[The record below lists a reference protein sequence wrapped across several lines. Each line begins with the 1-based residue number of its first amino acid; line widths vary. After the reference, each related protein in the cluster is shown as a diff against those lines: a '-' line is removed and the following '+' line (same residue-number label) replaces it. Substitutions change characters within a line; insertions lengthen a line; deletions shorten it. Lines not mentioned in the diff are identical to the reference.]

1 MMSSERVA
9 KWYDMTGRVVVL
21 TGGTGRLARHYSIV
35 LSEVGAN
42 VVLVDLDQATCDEVA
57 EELRKDHGTDPMG
70 LQMDISNK
78 AEVAA
83 GMNRIWDK
91 YGRID
96 VLINNAAANQLTVFD
111 GKVIGFEDFPLEY
124 WQDNLNVNLTGALL
138 CCQEAG
144 KRMVEQGGGVI
155 LNIGSVY
162 GVVACDQRIYG
173 DTGINSSVAY
183 ATTKSGIMNFTR
195 YLASYW
201 QGKNIR
207 VNSLSPGGVFNGQA
221 EPFLSNYTTKTMMK
235 RMAELDDLASAL
247 LYLTS
252 DASAWVT
259 GTNLMVDGGWT
270 AW

>member
-1 MMSSERVA
+1 MISERVA
-9 KWYDMTGRVVVL
+9 QWYDMTGRVVVL
-21 TGGTGRLARHYSIV
+21 TGGTGRLARHYSVV

-42 VVLVDLDQATCDEVA
+42 VVVVDLDQATCDGLA
-57 EELRKDHGTDPMG
+57 KDLKRDHGTNPMG
-70 LQMDISNK
+70 LQMDISDK
-78 AEVAA
+78 TEVAE
-83 GMNRIWDK
+83 GFQKIWDR

-111 GKVIGFEDFPLEY
+111 GKLVGFEDFPLEF

-144 KRMVEQGGGVI
+144 KRMVPQGNGVI

-221 EPFLSNYTTKTMMK
+221 EPFLSNYTSKTMSK

-252 DASAWVT
+252 DASSWVN

>member
-1 MMSSERVA
+1 MISERLET
-9 KWYDMTGRVVVL
+9 WYDMQGRVVVL
-21 TGGTGRLARHYSIV
+21 TGGTGRLARHYSVV
-35 LSEVGAN
+35 LSELGAN
-42 VVLVDLDQATCDEVA
+42 VVVVDLKQDECDELA
-57 EELRKDHGTDPMG
+57 EGLRRDHGTNPMG
-70 LQMDISNK
+70 LQIDIS
-78 AEVAA
+78 AREEVVA
-83 GMNRIWDK
+83 GFQKIWDK
-91 YGRID
+91 YGRVD

-111 GKVIGFEDFPLEY
+111 GKVVGFEDFPLQY
-124 WQDNLNVNLTGALL
+124 WQDNLDVNLTGAFL

-183 ATTKSGIMNFTR
+183 ATTKSGVMNFTR

-207 VNSLSPGGVFNGQA
+207 VNSLSPGGVFANQQ
-221 EPFLSNYTTKTMMK
+221 EPFLSNYTSRTMMK
-235 RMAELDDLASAL
+235 RMAEPDDLASAIV
-247 LYLTS
+247 YLIS
-252 DASAWVT
+252 DASRWVT
-259 GTNLMVDGGWT
+259 GANLMVDGGWT